1 MRINYAYY
9 PRAMKRVLACI
20 LSLVGPFATHSAE
33 IKKETPIAYYSIT
46 NLVEGGEFGVY
57 TAALFRAM
65 SEAVDD
71 TVRENPDLFES
82 QPVGYLIEI
91 LPDGCVRTLQ
101 PEEGDPRG
109 GITQSIRN
117 MLKSWPWYLKGVGKN
132 IPDDSSEVTKLRFRV
147 YPKCLLVCAEKTQI
161 SNDKVSLEGDVVL
174 TYGKYKIKADHVE
187 SDPNKRIGSA
197 EGAVLMNIANGE
209 YIPKKGL
216 TFVFRND
223 GSLRNYFWENN

>member
-1 MRINYAYY
+1 
-9 PRAMKRVLACI
+9 MKRILACI
-20 LSLVGPFATHSAE
+20 LSLAAPFVGFSAE

-46 NLVEGGEFGVY
+46 NLVEGGEFGIY

-71 TVRENPDLFES
+71 TVRESPDLFES

-101 PEEGDPRG
+101 RDGGDPRN
-109 GITQSIRN
+109 GITQSIHN
-117 MLKSWPWYLKGVGKN
+117 TLKSWPWYFKGVGKN
-132 IPDDSSEVTKLRFRV
+132 IPDDSSEVERLRFRV
-147 YPKCLLVCAEKTQI
+147 YPKCLWVCAEKTQI
-161 SNDKVSLEGDVVL
+161 SNDRMSLEGDVVL

-187 SDPNKRIGSA
+187 YDPKKRIGSA
-197 EGAVLMNIANGE
+197 DGAILMNIANGE

-216 TFVFRND
+216 TFVFQND
-223 GSLRNYFWENN
+223 GSFRNYFWEGLE

>member
-1 MRINYAYY
+1 
-9 PRAMKRVLACI
+9 MKRVLACI
-20 LSLVGPFATHSAE
+20 LSLVGPFATYSAE

-101 PEEGDPRG
+101 PEEGRSKRWNH
-109 GITQSIRN
+109 SI
-117 MLKSWPWYLKGVGKN
+117 
-132 IPDDSSEVTKLRFRV
+132 DS
-147 YPKCLLVCAEKTQI
+147 
-161 SNDKVSLEGDVVL
+161 
-174 TYGKYKIKADHVE
+174 
-187 SDPNKRIGSA
+187 
-197 EGAVLMNIANGE
+197 
-209 YIPKKGL
+209 
-216 TFVFRND
+216 
-223 GSLRNYFWENN
+223 

>member
-1 MRINYAYY
+1 M
-9 PRAMKRVLACI
+9 
-20 LSLVGPFATHSAE
+20 
-33 IKKETPIAYYSIT
+33 
-46 NLVEGGEFGVY
+46 
-57 TAALFRAM
+57 
-65 SEAVDD
+65 
-71 TVRENPDLFES
+71 
-82 QPVGYLIEI
+82 
-91 LPDGCVRTLQ
+91 
-101 PEEGDPRG
+101 
-109 GITQSIRN
+109 
-117 MLKSWPWYLKGVGKN
+117 GKN
-132 IPDDSSEVTKLRFRV
+132 IPDDSSDVTKLRFRV

-187 SDPNKRIGSA
+187 YDPNKRIGSA